1 MAIATGNVSSTSA
14 NPLTNT
20 TVVPLCTVPSG
31 PCTVTISNVSGAT
44 VYVGP
49 GTGAGGATPPASI
62 AALAN
67 GGFAIP
73 TGAPPV
79 PLSNLQKSGAV
90 PLFVTAATAP
100 TAGAPVSW
108 AIST

>member
-1 MAIATGNVSSTSA
+1 MAIATGQVSSTSA
-14 NPLTNT
+14 QPLTNT
-20 TVVPLCTVPSG
+20 TVVPLCLVPPG
-31 PCTVTISNVSGAT
+31 PCSVTVSNVSGAT

-49 GTGAGGATPPASI
+49 GAGAQAPTA
-62 AALAN
+62 AALAA

-79 PLSNLQKSGAV
+79 ALPNTQKSGPTQLYV
-90 PLFVTAATAP
+90 MAATAP

-108 AIST
+108 AISS